1 MSEIEILKNEFF
13 NILEI
18 IHKEMNEM
26 KQELFLLKQK
36 DIHEYNKILSNY
48 TPLKEKKI
56 NQKIIIN
63 GIEYTIN
70 NNILFDEMGVIVGKL
85 EIDNEITM
93 I

>member
-1 MSEIEILKNEFF
+1 M
-13 NILEI
+13 
-18 IHKEMNEM
+18 
-26 KQELFLLKQK
+26 
-36 DIHEYNKILSNY
+36 SNY